1 MEQWSDAFQSCSL
14 VLCSLSNCSLLD
26 SRLLPFQRSKYT
38 GGVALRMRKYIAVKK
53 LSRKCVQLRKSVVTK
68 TEARN
73 EH

>member
-14 VLCSLSNCSLLD
+14 VLCFLSNCILD
-26 SRLLPFQRSKYT
+26 SRLLPSQRSKYT